1 MKAATAREGKA
12 KGSKDERTG
21 QEKRER
27 TGHTH
32 THTHT
37 HTHSMQGRSPWRRQ
51 GRGEE
56 REWTVLVEAIEK

>member
-37 HTHSMQGRSPWRRQ
+37 HTQHARKKPM
-51 GRGEE
+51 
-56 REWTVLVEAIEK
+56 EKAR

>member
-1 MKAATAREGKA
+1 MKVATAREGKA

-21 QEKRER
+21 QEKKER
-27 TGHTH
+27 TG
-32 THTHT
+32 

-56 REWTVLVEAIEK
+56 REWTVLVESIEK